1 MSTKSKAT
9 KQVAVESSK
18 ESVAF
23 LGLTEAPLYKVYKRL
38 KSEKILGL
46 ILTCQLQLKLKTIP
60 INLFNELSYNL
71 YHNGDLDNCQTK
83 ITKLD
88 LCVKTCCFSECQET
102 HYKFGMTRLPFQLF
116 LPTQQIF

>member
-1 MSTKSKAT
+1 M
-9 KQVAVESSK
+9 AVESSK

-23 LGLTEAPLYKVYKRL
+23 LGLTEAPLYKVYKRV
-38 KSEKILGL
+38 KSEKFLGL
-46 ILTCQLQLKLKTIP
+46 ILQMKTIP
-60 INLFNELSYNL
+60 INLFSELSHNL